1 MHNITALKEMLAKE
15 CPQLELREQEALS
28 RHTSFRIGGPVSL
41 MALPKTKHEAQVAIR
56 AAAEL
61 AIAPFFL
68 GKGSNLLVAD
78 EGINCFAI
86 KYVSGQGSLAR
97 NGELEIRAGAGLSLA
112 QIAVFAMEEGLS
124 GMEFAHGIPGSLGG
138 AVVMNA
144 GAYEGEMSQIVREV
158 VCLSKTGE
166 EEILSV
172 QELDFRYRHSV
183 FSDETRLIVE
193 VCLRLVP
200 GKREEIWARMQDLME
215 RRRSKQ
221 PLEFPSAGST
231 FKRPP
236 GHFAGA
242 LIEAAGL
249 KGAAIGGAQVSEKH
263 AGFVVNAGGATCED
277 VLRLM
282 RAVRQI
288 VQVDTGIVLEPEIRL
303 LGCSL

>member
-1 MHNITALKEMLAKE
+1 MDHISALKEKLAKD

-41 MALPKTKHEAQVAIR
+41 MALPKTKREAQVAIR

-61 AIAPFFL
+61 EIAPFFL

-78 EGINCFAI
+78 EGIDRFAI
-86 KYVSGQGSLAR
+86 KYVSSPQSLVR
-97 NGELEIRAGAGLSLA
+97 EGEREIRAGAGLSLA
-112 QIAVFAMEEGLS
+112 QIAIFAMEQGLS

-138 AVVMNA
+138 AVFMNA
-144 GAYEGEMSQIVREV
+144 GAYDGEMSQIVREV
-158 VCLSKTGE
+158 TCLSQSGE
-166 EEILSV
+166 EEILSLS
-172 QELDFRYRHSV
+172 QLDFGYRHSV
-183 FSDETRLIVE
+183 FSDETRLIVG
-193 VCLRLVP
+193 VCLRLMP
-200 GKREEIWARMQDLME
+200 GKREEIQAKMQDLME

-236 GHFAGA
+236 GNFAGS

-249 KGAAIGGAQVSEKH
+249 KGAEIGGAQVSVKH
-263 AGFVVNAGGATCED
+263 AGFVVNTGDATCED

-282 RAVRQI
+282 RAVRKI
-288 VQVDTGIVLEPEIRL
+288 VQADTGIVLEPEIRL

>member
-1 MHNITALKEMLAKE
+1 MDHMFALKEKLAKA

-61 AIAPFFL
+61 EIDPFFL

-78 EGINCFAI
+78 EGIDRFAI
-86 KYVSGQGSLAR
+86 KYISSLESMER
-97 NGELEIRAGAGLSLA
+97 EGEREIRAGAGLSLA
-112 QIAVFAMEEGLS
+112 QIAAFAMEERLS

-158 VCLSKTGE
+158 ICLSKTGE
-166 EEILSV
+166 EALFSEEKLG
-172 QELDFRYRHSV
+172 FGYRHSV
-183 FSDETRLIVE
+183 FSDEMCLLIA

-200 GKREEIWARMQDLME
+200 GEREEIQAKMQDLME

-236 GHFAGA
+236 GNFAGS

-249 KGAAIGGAQVSEKH
+249 KGAAMGGAQISEKH
-263 AGFVVNAGGATCED
+263 AGFVVNTGGATCED
-277 VLRLM
+277 VLRLIS
-282 RAVRQI
+282 AVRKT
-288 VQVDTGIVLEPEIRL
+288 VQVETGIVLEPEIRL